1 MPCFN
6 HQDLTMPR
14 FQTALMVLHAMFQPS
29 RPHYAKVPNCFDG
42 SPCHVSTIKT
52 SLCQGSKLLWW
63 FSMPCFNHQD
73 LTMPRF
79 QTALMV
85 LHAMFQPSRPHYAK
99 IPNCFDGS
107 PCHVSTIKTSLCQGS
122 KLLWWFSMPCFNHQ
136 DLTMPRFQ
144 TALMVLHAMFQPS
157 RPHYAKVP
165 NCFDGS
171 PCHVSTIKTSL
182 CQGSKLLWWFS
193 MPCFNHQDLTMP
205 RFQTALMVLHA
216 MFQPSRPHYA
226 KVPNCFDGSP
236 CHVSTIKTSLCQ
248 GF

>member
-1 MPCFN
+1 MSVCPYGPASNGCLEN
-6 HQDLTMPR
+6 RGSSM
-14 FQTALMVLHAMFQPS
+14 TALNVPERLTHVVIILIVWNTTWKVALDQNWDSPCTTLTSNTLFITIPS

-79 QTALMV
+79 L
-85 LHAMFQPSRPHYAK
+85 
-99 IPNCFDGS
+99 
-107 PCHVSTIKTSLCQGS
+107 
-122 KLLWWFSMPCFNHQ
+122 
-136 DLTMPRFQ
+136 

-182 CQGSKLLWWFS
+182 CQGS
-193 MPCFNHQDLTMP
+193 
-205 RFQTALMVLHA
+205 
-216 MFQPSRPHYA
+216 
-226 KVPNCFDGSP
+226 
-236 CHVSTIKTSLCQ
+236 
-248 GF
+248 